1 MSDEDLTAVRHWA
14 DEVADAIGIA
24 PGDVDLEALLSIAG
38 LSARAAV
45 RPAAPVTTYL
55 LGLAV
60 GRSIAAGTDPAAA
73 FAASVSA
80 VRALAASRQDSAA
93 GEPA

>member
-1 MSDEDLTAVRHWA
+1 MGDEDLTVVRSWA
-14 DEVADAIGIA
+14 DEVADALGIA
-24 PGDVDLEALLSIAG
+24 RGELELEELLAVAG

-60 GRSIAAGTDPAAA
+60 GRAVAQGSDPADA
-73 FAASVSA
+73 FHAGVST
-80 VRALAASRQDSAA
+80 VRTLAESRRGATAEDSA
-93 GEPA
+93 

>member
-1 MSDEDLTAVRHWA
+1 MSEDDLTEVRRWA
-14 DEVADAIGIA
+14 DQVAEVLGVA
-24 PGDVDLEALLSIAG
+24 PAELAVDELLAVAG

-60 GRSIAAGTDPAAA
+60 GRAAADGADPSDA
-73 FAASVSA
+73 FAAGASA
-80 VRALAASRQDSAA
+80 IRALAETRQARRTETTA
-93 GEPA
+93 